1 MVRTTV
7 AFAALMLSAGG
18 ASAQGDAALGKEVF
32 DFRCTGCHSVG
43 GAGASNGPPLDNLIG
58 RAAASIEGFKYSDAM
73 REAAEAGVVWDIETL
88 TKFITKPRSVVNG
101 SNMGFTGLRNPEDV
115 ANVIAYLASF
125 SPPAAQ

>member
-1 MVRTTV
+1 MVRTAV
-7 AFAALMLSAGG
+7 AFTALMLSAGG
-18 ASAQGDAALGKEVF
+18 ALAEGDVALGKEAF

-58 RAAASIEGFKYSDAM
+58 RPAASIEGFKYSDAM
-73 REAAEAGVVWDIETL
+73 LEAAQAGVVWDVETL

-101 SNMGFTGLRNPEDV
+101 SNMAFTGLRKPEDV

-125 SPPAAQ
+125 SPPPAQ